1 MSASHSPV
9 CAERD
14 EVRCGEKK
22 ASSGEILRHVPEET
36 ARKLRE
42 LAERY
47 ETADFS
53 DGDPSFILKR
63 YTAVADVECSAFVA
77 AVLAFGRR
85 DQFIPKIESIFAEAD
100 KHGGPEKWLRSGSY
114 ASFGA
119 VSDSVGAASCEGAGA
134 SSCST
139 GAVSCATSAT
149 ASTADKKHVGTDGG
163 DSSCKTGTHDGD
175 KKFYRFYSYS
185 DMTALFARLHEILEE
200 YGTLGNCVKTLYER
214 APAAECASL
223 QADSTT
229 DRASPASTDRRTLPQ
244 TPAERL
250 LFALEA
256 AFSGCRIVPQGKS
269 SAAKRLCMFLRW
281 MVRRNSPVDTGLW
294 SWAQPKDLIIPL
306 DTHVL
311 QESVKMGLLPEKAG
325 ATLKTALTLT
335 SELKEIW
342 PDDPCKGDFALFGLG
357 VDK

>member
-9 CAERD
+9 CAEGSK
-14 EVRCGEKK
+14 VR
-22 ASSGEILRHVPEET
+22 RVPEET

-100 KHGGPEKWLRSGSY
+100 RHGGPEKWLRSGSY

-119 VSDSVGAASCEGAGA
+119 NA
-134 SSCST
+134 
-139 GAVSCATSAT
+139 
-149 ASTADKKHVGTDGG
+149 
-163 DSSCKTGTHDGD
+163 GD
-175 KKFYRFYSYS
+175 KKFYRFYSFN
-185 DMTALFARLHEILEE
+185 DMTALFARLAEILENH
-200 YGTLGNCVKTLYER
+200 GTLGNCVKTLYECAQP
-214 APAAECASL
+214 APVGK
-223 QADSTT
+223 
-229 DRASPASTDRRTLPQ
+229 RNLPS

-250 LFALEA
+250 LFTLEA
-256 AFSGCRIVPQGKS
+256 AFSGCRIVPQGKT

-281 MVRRNSPVDTGLW
+281 MVRRDSPVDTGLW
-294 SWAQPKDLIIPL
+294 RWFQPKDLIIPL

-325 ATLKTALTLT
+325 TTLKTALTLT

-357 VDK
+357 VDGS